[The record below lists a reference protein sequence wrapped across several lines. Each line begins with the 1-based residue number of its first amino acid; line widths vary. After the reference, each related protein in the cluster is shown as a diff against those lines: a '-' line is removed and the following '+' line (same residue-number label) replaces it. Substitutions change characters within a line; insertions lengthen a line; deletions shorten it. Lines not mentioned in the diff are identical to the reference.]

1 MTAQPRTEHDS
12 HGPGTQRSYLF
23 LCTMWA
29 PARGGVPAFNRLF
42 ATAMAENGHRTA
54 CLVKSATAEEH
65 EDARRCGVT
74 LLTAERTPA
83 GPDFLLRAASA
94 VDFGADVIVGHD
106 RFSGCEAWAYARQ
119 YTSAQLVYIAH
130 TVPAEIERYKDS
142 GMATSRIEERERIIR
157 EVGAAADVVAAVGP
171 RITRCTADLLAG
183 EHTTGVGGVVRLDP
197 GITSTTLTTP
207 RRPPAM
213 RHVLVLGR
221 TEDIGLKG
229 LDIAARAV
237 ADVPVLPGPPLTLL
251 VRGASADECDGLHE
265 TLVKVSGLARERVDV
280 RPYTVDP
287 AELRR
292 DLTRS
297 ALCLMPSRVEGFGLV
312 ALEAMAAGT
321 PVLMSGS
328 SGVAESLRE
337 VLGRSAEPMIV
348 EMSDDEE
355 TDVRRWSDAIA
366 KVTSDLDAAFA
377 YAEEV
382 RTRLVGRLDWH
393 DTARTLAA
401 AVDRAA
407 GAAPA
412 RPALPAHPF

>member
-1 MTAQPRTEHDS
+1 MTAQPRTEHES
-12 HGPGTQRSYLF
+12 HGLGMPRSYLF
-23 LCTMWA
+23 LCPMWA
-29 PARGGVPAFNRLF
+29 PARGGVPAFNRSF
-42 ATAMAENGHRTA
+42 ATAMAETGHRTA

-130 TVPAEIERYKDS
+130 TVPAEIERYKNS
-142 GMATSRIEERERIIR
+142 GNATARIEERERIIR

-183 EHTTGVGGVVRLDP
+183 ENTTGIGGVVRLDP
-197 GITSTTLTTP
+197 GITPTTLTP
-207 RRPPAM
+207 RRPPGT

-237 ADVPVLPGPPLTLL
+237 ADVPVLPGPALTLL
-251 VRGASADECDGLHE
+251 VRGAHADECDGLHK

-312 ALEAMAAGT
+312 SLEAIAAGT
-321 PVLMSGS
+321 PVLVSGS
-328 SGVAESLRE
+328 SGVAELLRE
-337 VLGRSAEPMIV
+337 ILGRSAEPMIV
-348 EMSDDEE
+348 EMSDDEK
-355 TDVRRWSDAIA
+355 TDVRRWRDAIA
-366 KVTSDLDAAFA
+366 KVTSDLDAAFT

-382 RTRLVGRLDWH
+382 RTRLVGPLDWH
-393 DTARTLAA
+393 GTARTLAA
-401 AVDRAA
+401 AVDSAA
-407 GAAPA
+407 GTAPA

>member
-1 MTAQPRTEHDS
+1 MTAQPRTEHES
-12 HGPGTQRSYLF
+12 HGPGTPRSYLF
-23 LCTMWA
+23 LCPMWA
-29 PARGGVPAFNRLF
+29 PARGGVPAFNRLI
-42 ATAMAENGHRTA
+42 ATAMAETGHRTA
-54 CLVKSATAEEH
+54 CLVKSATVEEH

-94 VDFGADVIVGHD
+94 VDFGPDVIVGHD

-119 YTSAQLVYIAH
+119 YTTAQLVYIAH

-142 GMATSRIEERERIIR
+142 GRATSRIEERERIIR

-171 RITRCTADLLAG
+171 RITRCTTDLLAG
-183 EHTTGVGGVVRLDP
+183 EYTTRVDGVVQLDP
-197 GITSTTLTTP
+197 GITMTALTAP
-207 RRPPAM
+207 RRPPAS

-237 ADVPVLPGPPLTLL
+237 AAVPVLPGPPLTLL
-251 VRGASADECDGLHE
+251 VRGAAADECDGLHE

-312 ALEAMAAGT
+312 ILEAIAAGA

-328 SGVAESLRE
+328 SGVAELLRE

-348 EMSDDEE
+348 EMSDDEK

-366 KVTSDLDAAFA
+366 EVTSDLKASFE

-382 RTRLVGRLDWH
+382 RTRLVGLLDWH
-393 DTARTLAA
+393 DTARTLAT

-407 GAAPA
+407 GTAH
-412 RPALPAHPF
+412 AHPTRPVRPF